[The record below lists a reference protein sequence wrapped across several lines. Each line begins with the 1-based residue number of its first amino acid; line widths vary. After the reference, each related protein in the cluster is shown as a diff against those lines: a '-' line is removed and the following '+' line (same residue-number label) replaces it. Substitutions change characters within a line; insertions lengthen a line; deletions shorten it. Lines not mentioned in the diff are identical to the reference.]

1 MDFAKLEVFTSEDLK
16 ACTNNFNIKSL
27 VGVIQFGKLYRG
39 KIKGVM
45 TGTEEEIKGVIYD
58 LSPLDSLQNL
68 MVKDDLNWLQRI
80 NVVLEI
86 ARLLKFL
93 HGQDKPFLIYNI
105 NASHI
110 VVDWDFK
117 PKLIDFGQIGKGIIG
132 EMSRQNKQ
140 ITMPIRCH
148 DPYFTIR
155 GGDWDTSSEVFSFG
169 VILLGL
175 IAKRTCEL
183 EKPDIVLDRLL
194 HVWAKNEYKPQ
205 CSLVHKSL
213 QEDWGYHAEDGI
225 AITELGM
232 CCIEFFPRNRPT
244 MKDDFKPKLI
254 DFGQIGKGIIGEMS
268 RQNKQIT
275 MPIRCHDPYFTIR
288 GGDWDT
294 SSEVF
299 SFGVILLGL
308 IAKRTCELEKPD
320 IVLDRLLH
328 VWAKKEYKPQ
338 CSLVH
343 KSLQEDWGYHAEDGI
358 AITELG
364 MCCIE
369 FFPRNR
375 PTMKDVVERL
385 ESLHILQR
393 LGDSRAHKRGKK
405 FHDNAMCL

>member
-39 KIKGVM
+39 KIKGVT
-45 TGTEEEIKGVIYD
+45 TGTEGQDVIVKIWDKKSENMAFLPYDECLMVKEEVEISTNPTMNSHPNLAKLIGYCFEEEIKGVVYD
-58 LSPLDSLQNL
+58 LRPLDSLQNL

-93 HGQDKPFLIYNI
+93 HGLDKPYLIYNI

-117 PKLIDFGQIGKGIIG
+117 PKLIDFGQIGKGIID

-148 DPYFTIR
+148 DPYFTLR
-155 GGDWDTSSEVFSFG
+155 E
-169 VILLGL
+169 
-175 IAKRTCEL
+175 
-183 EKPDIVLDRLL
+183 
-194 HVWAKNEYKPQ
+194 
-205 CSLVHKSL
+205 
-213 QEDWGYHAEDGI
+213 
-225 AITELGM
+225 
-232 CCIEFFPRNRPT
+232 
-244 MKDDFKPKLI
+244 
-254 DFGQIGKGIIGEMS
+254 
-268 RQNKQIT
+268 
-275 MPIRCHDPYFTIR
+275 
-288 GGDWDT
+288 GDWDT

-343 KSLQEDWGYHAEDGI
+343 NSLQEDWGYHAQDGI

-385 ESLHILQR
+385 ESLLILQR